1 MTGGILRHFQ
11 ALSTPKQNPVLEVL
25 STPAHP
31 QVTQTVRLLNY
42 QGFINM
48 TEQIKI
54 GEELFPTRTVV
65 SIMPGGMG
73 DIYVLS
79 NGTVAKSV
87 KQEIVDNEMAR
98 TAFENEARFII
109 ACDVHPCVIRWLDV
123 QVARERLF
131 LISEYARKGN
141 LLSHISKNG
150 IGTLQVANW
159 AAQFCLGMVHMHSMG
174 IVAHQDIKPE
184 NILIDIDDGN
194 DDRSGFKRTV
204 THSGKYFTEGIVKI
218 ADFGL
223 ADIFRKSGDY
233 KPDIHTPNRYDK
245 NLSAST
251 TINNQ
256 VIVGT
261 PRYMAPEQF
270 NGVSNEQTDLYSFGI
285 VFFQMITGRFPSLHR
300 SKGVPLPSKI
310 KNAIPREFDS
320 ICSKLTALNPKDRYS
335 TFKQLFV
342 DLEPFTQGEIWDR
355 FYYIQGIQ
363 DPQNENKKISIDDP
377 GFLKLGFNREY
388 PRKRYFAMMK
398 LEMYEEALKL
408 IDRQIA
414 NNFKRQNEISV
425 FDPGANKTTVQKF
438 SFPAPFTAE
447 EWSIAKIGC
456 LSAMKRY
463 DEAISIC
470 EKVLS
475 QNQNNWQAM
484 ISKAALLA
492 NRGHYSDAI
501 LLFENALS
509 LEPNDLLAWVNMGI
523 CYWQLGNIVEVERC
537 YQKVATIDSKA
548 AGTQKLA
555 CLLSQDK
562 KGKQSDIQK
571 ND

>member
-1 MTGGILRHFQ
+1 
-11 ALSTPKQNPVLEVL
+11 
-25 STPAHP
+25 
-31 QVTQTVRLLNY
+31 
-42 QGFINM
+42 M

-54 GEELFPTRTVV
+54 GDELFPNCTII

-87 KQEIVDNEMAR
+87 KQEIVDNEMVR

-109 ACDVHPCVIRWLDV
+109 SCDVHPCVIRWLDV
-123 QVARERLF
+123 QVARERFF

-141 LLSHISKNG
+141 LLSHIPPKGLG
-150 IGTLQVANW
+150 ILQAANW

-204 THSGKYFTEGIVKI
+204 TYSGYFREGILKI

-223 ADIFRKSGDY
+223 ADIFRKSGHY
-233 KPDIHTPNRYDK
+233 KSNLQTPNTYDK

-251 TINNQ
+251 AIDNQ
-256 VIVGT
+256 IIVGT
-261 PRYMAPEQF
+261 PKYMAPEQF
-270 NGVSNEQTDLYSFGI
+270 TGISNEQSDLYSFGI
-285 VFFQMITGRFPSLHR
+285 VFFQMITGRFPNLHR
-300 SKGVPLPSKI
+300 SKGVPQPSKI
-310 KNAIPREFDS
+310 KSEIPSEFDR
-320 ICSKLTALNPKDRYS
+320 ICLKLTAPNPQERYIS
-335 TFKQLFV
+335 FKQLFV
-342 DLEPFTQGEIWDR
+342 DLEPFTQGEIWNR
-355 FYYIQGIQ
+355 FYYITGIQ
-363 DPQNENKKISIDDP
+363 DPNSEKRKTSIDDP
-377 GFLKLGFNREY
+377 NFLKLGFNREY

-398 LEMYEEALKL
+398 LGMYEEALKL

-414 NNFKRQNEISV
+414 NNFKRQNEIPV
-425 FDPGANKTTVQKF
+425 FDPSTNTTTVQKF
-438 SFPAPFTAE
+438 SFPSPFTAE
-447 EWSIAKIGC
+447 EWSIAKIDC
-456 LSAMKRY
+456 LSAMGRY
-463 DEAISIC
+463 DEAISVC

-475 QNQNNWQAM
+475 QNPNNWQAL
-484 ISKAALLA
+484 ISKGALLA
-492 NRGHYSDAI
+492 NRGYYSEAI

-523 CYWQLGNIVEVERC
+523 CYWQLDNIVEVERC
-537 YQKVATIDSKA
+537 YQKVASLDSKA

-555 CLLSQDK
+555 YLLSQDK
-562 KGKQSDIQK
+562 KVKRSDIQK
-571 ND
+571 TD